1 MTKPVDYLRLADAEV
16 QAARRW
22 YARRGGAWLVARF
35 AAALSDAEARV
46 SANPSLW
53 SPDQYGTRAC
63 RLKKFPYR
71 LIYVEEPARV
81 LVLAVAHDR
90 RRPGYWVRRLPP

>member
-35 AAALSDAEARV
+35 AAALSDAEAR
-46 SANPSLW
+46 SSI
-53 SPDQYGTRAC
+53 
-63 RLKKFPYR
+63 RLGFGRYTTEAE
-71 LIYVEEPARV
+71 IDEAARSI
-81 LVLAVAHDR
+81 LDAAAR
-90 RRPGYWVRRLPP
+90 QRMWAA

>member
-1 MTKPVDYLRLADAEV
+1 MATSVDLHYPADAEV
-16 QAARRW
+16 LAARRR
-22 YARRGGAWLVARF
+22 YARTAGGAVAARF
-35 AAALSDAEARV
+35 LAALDDAKARV

-63 RLKKFPYR
+63 RLKKFPCR

-81 LVLAVAHDR
+81 LVLAVAHDK
-90 RRPGYWVRRLPP
+90 RRPGYWARRLPP